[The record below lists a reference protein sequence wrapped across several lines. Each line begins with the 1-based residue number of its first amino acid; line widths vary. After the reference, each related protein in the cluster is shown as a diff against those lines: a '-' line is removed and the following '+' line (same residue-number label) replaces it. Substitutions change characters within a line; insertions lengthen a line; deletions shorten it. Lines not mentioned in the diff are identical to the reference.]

1 MPVLSAEDLDTMQNN
16 ASLVQKISLVKEG
29 QPILKSHLLNHVLGA
44 EGDSIGRINVALKL
58 M

>member
-1 MPVLSAEDLDTMQNN
+1 MPVLSGEDLDTMQNN

-29 QPILKSHLLNHVLGA
+29 QLILKSRLLNHVLGP
-44 EGDSIGRINVALKL
+44 EGNSIGQINVALKL